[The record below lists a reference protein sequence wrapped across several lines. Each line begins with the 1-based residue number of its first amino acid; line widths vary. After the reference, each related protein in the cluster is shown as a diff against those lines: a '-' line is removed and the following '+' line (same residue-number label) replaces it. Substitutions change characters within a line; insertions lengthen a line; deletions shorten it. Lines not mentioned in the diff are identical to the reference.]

1 MLPKGHLH
9 TFDFHQQRVEIVRKE
24 FKDHGLTEYVTV
36 RHGDV
41 CKEGFAGLQNVAD
54 AVFLDLPSP
63 WTAVP
68 HAAAALKKS
77 GKIPYLVIYT
87 TWYYNFSQV
96 WKKCVELVIFVK
108 HLYIKKDCL

>member
-96 WKKCVELVIFVK
+96 
-108 HLYIKKDCL
+108 